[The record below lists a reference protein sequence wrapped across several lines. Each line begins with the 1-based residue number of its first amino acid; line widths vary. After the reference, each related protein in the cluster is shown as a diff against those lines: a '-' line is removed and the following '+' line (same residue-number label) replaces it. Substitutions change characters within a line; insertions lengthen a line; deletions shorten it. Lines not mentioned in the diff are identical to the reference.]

1 MQKLLRNIKTNAIF
15 VWTPQLAARDDM
27 VPYEPQPPA
36 VQENPNENPE
46 TAQSDTAPGP
56 GIEDALKA
64 FRKEAG
70 KPGRKSK
77 QPPGEA

>member
-1 MQKLLRNIKTNAIF
+1 MVLHEVQA
-15 VWTPQLAARDDM
+15 PAA
-27 VPYEPQPPA
+27 Q
-36 VQENPNENPE
+36 QNPNENSE

-70 KPGRKSK
+70 KPGRKTK
-77 QPPGEA
+77 QPPGET